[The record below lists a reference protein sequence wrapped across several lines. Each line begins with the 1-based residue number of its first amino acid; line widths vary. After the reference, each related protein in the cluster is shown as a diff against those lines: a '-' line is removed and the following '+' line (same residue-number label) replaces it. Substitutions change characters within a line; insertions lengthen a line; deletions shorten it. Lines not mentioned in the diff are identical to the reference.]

1 MLQYL
6 AMLKPTWDCKIFFPW
21 FIFRKFRK
29 KNQKSDEGNNS
40 VFDFKEYL
48 NKFFIWNNDVMGN
61 GSYDKMIFKETKM

>member
-48 NKFFIWNNDVMGN
+48 NKFFI
-61 GSYDKMIFKETKM
+61 